1 MRESRSLP
9 RLNVNW
15 RGAIMIAPGHIIPL
29 KIVNYSPSG
38 VQVQCNVVLKEQQ
51 RYQMM
56 MEVPSKRDASE
67 RVQVVGKAT
76 CVYTILS
83 GGEYRAGMQQLEIP
97 PEHKAL
103 LDAWRE

>member
-9 RLNVNW
+9 RLNANW
-15 RGAIMIAPGHIIPL
+15 RGAIMIAPGNIVPL
-29 KIVNYSPSG
+29 KVVNYSSSG
-38 VQVQCNVVLKEQQ
+38 LQLQCNVVLKEQQ

-56 MEVPSKRDASE
+56 MEVPSKSDASE
-67 RVQVVGKAT
+67 RTQVVCKAT

-97 PEHKAL
+97 LEHKAL
-103 LDAWRE
+103 LDSWQQ